1 MSINFID
8 KTFASLK
15 HKNFR
20 LFFMGQ
26 SISLIG
32 TWVQQTALSWLIYD
46 MTNSKLLLG
55 LIAALGALPM
65 LFLSLVG
72 GIIADRFPRR
82 TTLIITQISM
92 MILTFILA
100 FLIASNIIKIWHI
113 VVIATLSGITFAID
127 MPVRQSYMIDM
138 AGKKDLMNAIALN
151 STIFNFARVI
161 GPVFAGII
169 MAKFGSLWCFIL
181 NGLSFLA
188 VILALFKQ
196 NITVVKAK
204 IKKENII
211 KYTATGFKYVKENKE
226 ILDLIILLVI
236 VGIFGWSYA
245 ILFPA
250 IAKDIFH
257 IDERGFAVLVSVNG
271 IGALLGALFVAYFG
285 NNSQKRNFVN
295 WGIYFSGL
303 MIFLLAFCKIYW
315 LGLILIC
322 FAGFGLVVYSASTTT
337 IIQSDIDDA
346 VRGRVIGIW
355 SLVFGGMIPLGNLFA
370 GTFAQYFGI
379 SATLITSS
387 LICIVFVFIQSLLR
401 SSTREQLPAEEGITR

>member
-26 SISLIG
+26 TVSLIG
-32 TWVQQTALSWLIYD
+32 TWLQYTALSWLIYD

-55 LIAALGALPM
+55 LIAALGALPI

-72 GIIADRFPRR
+72 GIVADKFPRR
-82 TTLIITQISM
+82 TTLIITQTST
-92 MILTFILA
+92 MILTFVLTL
-100 FLIASNIIKIWHI
+100 LIAFNVIEIWHI
-113 VVIATLSGITFAID
+113 VVIATLNGIIFAID

-151 STIFNFARVI
+151 SSIFNLARVI
-161 GPVFAGII
+161 GPAVAGII
-169 MAKFGSLWCFIL
+169 MVRFGSTWCFFL

-188 VILALFKQ
+188 VIWALLKQ
-196 NITVVKAK
+196 KIIVAKMNIQ
-204 IKKENII
+204 KESIRE
-211 KYTATGFKYVKENKE
+211 YTATGFKYVKENKE
-226 ILDLIILLVI
+226 ILDMMILLVI
-236 VGIFGWSYA
+236 VGVFGWSYA

-257 IDERGFAVLVSVNG
+257 INEKGFAILVSANG
-271 IGALLGALFVAYFG
+271 IGALLGALFVAYLG
-285 NNSQKRNFVN
+285 NSSLKRNFVN
-295 WGIYFSGL
+295 WGIYFSGAMVL
-303 MIFLLAFCKIYW
+303 LLAFCKIYW

-322 FAGFGLVVYSASTTT
+322 LAGFGLVVFSSSITT
-337 IIQSDIDDA
+337 IIQSNVKDS
-346 VRGRVIGIW
+346 VRGRVMGIW

-370 GTFAQYFGI
+370 GTFSHYFGI
-379 SATLITSS
+379 SATLIISS
-387 LICIVFVFIQSLLR
+387 IVCIFFTFAQSLLR
-401 SSTREQLPAEEGITR
+401 GSAREQLPAEIRGN